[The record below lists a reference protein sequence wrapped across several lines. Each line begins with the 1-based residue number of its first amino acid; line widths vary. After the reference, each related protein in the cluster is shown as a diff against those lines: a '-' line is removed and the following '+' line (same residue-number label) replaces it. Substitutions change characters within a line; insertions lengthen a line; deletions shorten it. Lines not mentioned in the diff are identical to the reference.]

1 MQVRWLSHSYLPA
14 ELNMKPGVVL
24 YLSDFALVE
33 AAGSPSTGHEISAS
47 LSNVVIVLKSAV
59 FRTLI

>member
-1 MQVRWLSHSYLPA
+1 
-14 ELNMKPGVVL
+14 MKSGVVL
-24 YLSDFALVE
+24 YISDFALVE